1 MTVNAL
7 TSRLLLAWL
16 LFLKDCDLFEL
27 TSLSSVFWSDFL
39 YLPRSLYCP
48 FAQNISCVVFW
59 ALLSQLLLEGDP
71 LPHKSLPTLYKCEKT
86 ASCVTHWSLG
96 HTVFIENLF
105 NVSGMCYWSCFSCL
119 HWVQELRLSCWVS
132 GLELTQ
138 GLACEAGGIW
148 WSSLVLVNHKS
159 SFSIWQWSV
168 GLNLTI
174 KYVQI
179 LAWEERKSGI
189 H

>member
-1 MTVNAL
+1 MLSPVG
-7 TSRLLLAWL
+7 
-16 LFLKDCDLFEL
+16 CDLFEL
-27 TSLSSVFWSDFL
+27 TSLSFVFWSDFL
-39 YLPRSLYCP
+39 YLPRSLCCSLCSEHP
-48 FAQNISCVVFW
+48 VCG
-59 ALLSQLLLEGDP
+59 LLGFTVPAFLDGDP

-96 HTVFIENLF
+96 HTFFIEKLF

-119 HWVQELRLSCWVS
+119 HWGQELRLSCWVS

-159 SFSIWQWSV
+159 SFSSWQWSV
-168 GLNLTI
+168 GLNATI
-174 KYVQI
+174 KYVQT
-179 LAWEERKSGI
+179 LALEERKSGI